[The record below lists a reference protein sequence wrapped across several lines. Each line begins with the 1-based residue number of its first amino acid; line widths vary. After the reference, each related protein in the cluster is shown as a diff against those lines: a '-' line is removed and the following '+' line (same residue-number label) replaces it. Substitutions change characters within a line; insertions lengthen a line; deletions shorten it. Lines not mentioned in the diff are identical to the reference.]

1 MPWAWQMWT
10 VLVIKILR
18 VVMNRKKGLILVH
31 AGAVN
36 PATLDPVGRLCRVC
50 GSPNAVIF
58 RLKEKKELIFRI
70 NKVLNLSIDLEVH
83 LWRMRSWLFKGRI
96 PIVLQIDSDAG
107 YPGVIC
113 RKCCNLVETFF
124 HYKKSVL
131 EGQANLKKQVEEYRE
146 KKAAMAEYK
155 QKQAE
160 VWNWSYKFWK
170 QLIIITAW

>member
-1 MPWAWQMWT
+1 
-10 VLVIKILR
+10 
-18 VVMNRKKGLILVH
+18 MNRKKGLILVH

-83 LWRMRSWLFKGRI
+83 CEAWEVDYLI
-96 PIVLQIDSDAG
+96 PTVLQIDSDAG

-160 VWNWSYKFWK
+160 VWNLSYKFWK
-170 QLIIITAW
+170 Q